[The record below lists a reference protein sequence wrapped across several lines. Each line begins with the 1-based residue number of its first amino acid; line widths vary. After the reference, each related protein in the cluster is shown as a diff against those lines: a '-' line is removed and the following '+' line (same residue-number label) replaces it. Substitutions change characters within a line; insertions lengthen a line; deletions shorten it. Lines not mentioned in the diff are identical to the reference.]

1 VGSNLDLRTLELL
14 TKIALPLPVN
24 PVKWVGELLS
34 RGVIK
39 PVGGGAAK
47 LLAGAKQT
55 SGPFAGTRLR
65 HLTKATNPKGWTP
78 ISQEQAAKLL
88 SNPKDAHL
96 VQYMNF
102 GGASVPMKRKVT
114 VGGVAGQA
122 HKHPVIASLLGYL
135 GYKGLTRPPSA
146 QGYAPQMRP
155 AQDSLDQY
163 FRPMPPT
170 QGTF

>member
-1 VGSNLDLRTLELL
+1 MSSKLDPRTLELL
-14 TKIALPLPVN
+14 TKIALPTPLN

-39 PVGGGAAK
+39 PAGGAAAK

-65 HLTKATNPKGWTP
+65 HLTPATNPKGWTP
-78 ISQEQAAKLL
+78 ITQEQAAKLL
-88 SNPKDAHL
+88 RSPKDAHL

-114 VGGVAGQA
+114 VGGLAGQA
-122 HKHPVIASLLGYL
+122 HKHPVIAGLAGYL
-135 GYKGLTRPPSA
+135 GYKGLTSPSA
-146 QGYAPQMRP
+146 PQGYAPQLQP
-155 AQDSLDQY
+155 ARDSLDQY
-163 FRPMPPT
+163 FRPLPPT
-170 QGTF
+170 SGTF